1 MKPESEVSQVVPPED
16 ASIALDSYDIV
27 GYRVVGLEY
36 EGAYAPK
43 TQEDGSLIVD
53 TIGAAALSDC
63 LTESIRYNKAFKA
76 RLFEGLRNQKVMP
89 AQEHLDNTHNAIQ
102 NIDARLKDFA
112 RVRKV
117 LKNFLSQEL
126 EEAEEAA
133 A

>member
-1 MKPESEVSQVVPPED
+1 MKPESEVSRMVSPED
-16 ASIALDSYDIV
+16 AEIAIASYNIV
-27 GYRVVGLEY
+27 GYRIVGLEY
-36 EGAYAPK
+36 EGAYAPAR
-43 TQEDGSLIVD
+43 QEDGSLIVD
-53 TIGAAALSDC
+53 TVGAAALRDC

-102 NIDARLKDFA
+102 NIDARLKDFT

-117 LKNFLSQEL
+117 LKNFLSHEL